1 MEQAK
6 PGCNA
11 ECPPPATDDQEAVKM
26 KEETKRRADA
36 YEKNKVK
43 RALRMSK
50 RDMRKMESDARID
63 TVSRK
68 LAVTIIELAPTCE
81 TFEMAQAIPK
91 AIMTAL
97 TACDITDNPRKFL
110 QSLVLQLNYHVRKDK
125 EKEL

>member
-1 MEQAK
+1 M
-6 PGCNA
+6 N
-11 ECPPPATDDQEAVKM
+11 M
-26 KEETKRRADA
+26 KDETRRRADA

-97 TACDITDNPRKFL
+97 TA
-110 QSLVLQLNYHVRKDK
+110 
-125 EKEL
+125 

>member
-1 MEQAK
+1 
-6 PGCNA
+6 
-11 ECPPPATDDQEAVKM
+11 M

-63 TVSRK
+63 DVSRK
-68 LAVTIIELAPTCE
+68 LAVAIIDLAPICE

-125 EKEL
+125 ER

>member
-1 MEQAK
+1 
-6 PGCNA
+6 
-11 ECPPPATDDQEAVKM
+11 M
-26 KEETKRRADA
+26 KEDTKRRMEA
-36 YEKNKVK
+36 YERNKVR
-43 RALRMSK
+43 RALKMSK

-63 TVSRK
+63 SVSRK

-125 EKEL
+125 KKEL

>member
-1 MEQAK
+1 
-6 PGCNA
+6 
-11 ECPPPATDDQEAVKM
+11 M
-26 KEETKRRADA
+26 KEDTRRRADA

-63 TVSRK
+63 DVSRK
-68 LAVTIIELAPTCE
+68 LAVAIIELAPTCE

-125 EKEL
+125 KKEL

>member
-1 MEQAK
+1 
-6 PGCNA
+6 
-11 ECPPPATDDQEAVKM
+11 M

-97 TACDITDNPRKFL
+97 TACDITENPRKFL

-125 EKEL
+125 DKDKEL

>member
-1 MEQAK
+1 
-6 PGCNA
+6 
-11 ECPPPATDDQEAVKM
+11 M
-26 KEETKRRADA
+26 KEDTKRRMEA
-36 YEKNKVK
+36 YERNKVR
-43 RALRMSK
+43 RALKMSK

-63 TVSRK
+63 SVSRK

-125 EKEL
+125 NKEL

>member
-1 MEQAK
+1 
-6 PGCNA
+6 
-11 ECPPPATDDQEAVKM
+11 M
-26 KEETKRRADA
+26 KEDTRRRADA

-63 TVSRK
+63 SVSRK
-68 LAVTIIELAPTCE
+68 IAVTLIEWAPTCE

-110 QSLVLQLNYHVRKDK
+110 QSLVLQLNYYVRKDK
-125 EKEL
+125 EKEKEL

>member
-1 MEQAK
+1 
-6 PGCNA
+6 
-11 ECPPPATDDQEAVKM
+11 M

-43 RALRMSK
+43 RALRTSK

-63 TVSRK
+63 DISRK
-68 LAVTIIELAPTCE
+68 LAVSIIDLAPTCE

-91 AIMTAL
+91 AIITAL

-125 EKEL
+125 EKDKEL

>member
-1 MEQAK
+1 
-6 PGCNA
+6 
-11 ECPPPATDDQEAVKM
+11 M

-43 RALRMSK
+43 LALRMSK

-110 QSLVLQLNYHVRKDK
+110 QSLVLQLNYHVRK
-125 EKEL
+125 EK

>member
-1 MEQAK
+1 
-6 PGCNA
+6 
-11 ECPPPATDDQEAVKM
+11 M

-81 TFEMAQAIPK
+81 TFEMAQAIPN

-125 EKEL
+125 EKDKEL

>member
-1 MEQAK
+1 
-6 PGCNA
+6 
-11 ECPPPATDDQEAVKM
+11 M

-81 TFEMAQAIPK
+81 TFELLNAIPK

-125 EKEL
+125 

>member
-1 MEQAK
+1 
-6 PGCNA
+6 
-11 ECPPPATDDQEAVKM
+11 M
-26 KEETKRRADA
+26 KEDTKRRMEA
-36 YEKNKVK
+36 YERNKVR

-63 TVSRK
+63 SVSRK

-97 TACDITDNPRKFL
+97 TACDITDNPRKIL

-125 EKEL
+125 KKEL

>member
-1 MEQAK
+1 
-6 PGCNA
+6 
-11 ECPPPATDDQEAVKM
+11 M

-125 EKEL
+125 EKEKESEL

>member
-1 MEQAK
+1 
-6 PGCNA
+6 
-11 ECPPPATDDQEAVKM
+11 M
-26 KEETKRRADA
+26 KEETKRRAEA
-36 YEKNKVK
+36 YEKNKEK
-43 RALRMSK
+43 RAVRMSMAEK
-50 RDMRKMESDARID
+50 RQMKKLESDARID

-81 TFEMAQAIPK
+81 TFEMAKAIPK

-125 EKEL
+125 EKDKEL

>member
-1 MEQAK
+1 
-6 PGCNA
+6 
-11 ECPPPATDDQEAVKM
+11 M
-26 KEETKRRADA
+26 KEDTKRRMEA
-36 YEKNKVK
+36 YERNKVR

-63 TVSRK
+63 SVSRK

-125 EKEL
+125 KKEKREG

>member
-1 MEQAK
+1 
-6 PGCNA
+6 
-11 ECPPPATDDQEAVKM
+11 M

-125 EKEL
+125 KKEKREG

>member
-1 MEQAK
+1 
-6 PGCNA
+6 
-11 ECPPPATDDQEAVKM
+11 M
-26 KEETKRRADA
+26 KEDTKRRMEA
-36 YEKNKVK
+36 YERNKVR

-63 TVSRK
+63 SVSRK

-125 EKEL
+125 KKEL

>member
-1 MEQAK
+1 
-6 PGCNA
+6 
-11 ECPPPATDDQEAVKM
+11 M

-50 RDMRKMESDARID
+50 REMRKMESDARID

-110 QSLVLQLNYHVRKDK
+110 QSLVLQLNYHIRKDK
-125 EKEL
+125 EKEKESEL

>member
-1 MEQAK
+1 
-6 PGCNA
+6 
-11 ECPPPATDDQEAVKM
+11 M
-26 KEETKRRADA
+26 KEDTKRRMEA
-36 YEKNKVK
+36 YERNKVR
-43 RALRMSK
+43 RALKMSK
-50 RDMRKMESDARID
+50 RDMRKMESDARIGS
-63 TVSRK
+63 VSRK

-125 EKEL
+125 NKEL

>member
-1 MEQAK
+1 
-6 PGCNA
+6 
-11 ECPPPATDDQEAVKM
+11 M

-63 TVSRK
+63 DVSRK
-68 LAVTIIELAPTCE
+68 LAVAIIDLAPTCE

-125 EKEL
+125 EREKESEL

>member
-1 MEQAK
+1 
-6 PGCNA
+6 
-11 ECPPPATDDQEAVKM
+11 M
-26 KEETKRRADA
+26 KEETRRRAEA
-36 YEKNKVK
+36 YEQNKAK
-43 RALRMSK
+43 RAVRLSMAEK
-50 RDMRKMESDARID
+50 RQIKKLESDARID

-110 QSLVLQLNYHVRKDK
+110 QSLVLQLNYHVRSIK
-125 EKEL
+125 EKEKESEV

>member
-1 MEQAK
+1 
-6 PGCNA
+6 
-11 ECPPPATDDQEAVKM
+11 M
-26 KEETKRRADA
+26 KEDTKRRMEA
-36 YEKNKVK
+36 YERNKVR
-43 RALRMSK
+43 RALKMSK

-63 TVSRK
+63 SVSRK

-97 TACDITDNPRKFL
+97 TACDITDNQRKFL

-125 EKEL
+125 NKEL

>member
-1 MEQAK
+1 
-6 PGCNA
+6 
-11 ECPPPATDDQEAVKM
+11 M

-97 TACDITDNPRKFL
+97 TACDITDNQKKFL

-125 EKEL
+125 EKDKEL

>member
-1 MEQAK
+1 
-6 PGCNA
+6 
-11 ECPPPATDDQEAVKM
+11 M

-125 EKEL
+125 EKDKEL

>member
-1 MEQAK
+1 
-6 PGCNA
+6 
-11 ECPPPATDDQEAVKM
+11 M

-36 YEKNKVK
+36 YENNKVK

-81 TFEMAQAIPK
+81 IFEMAQAIPK

-110 QSLVLQLNYHVRKDK
+110 QSLVLQLNYHIRKDK
-125 EKEL
+125 EKDKEL

>member
-1 MEQAK
+1 
-6 PGCNA
+6 
-11 ECPPPATDDQEAVKM
+11 M
-26 KEETKRRADA
+26 KEDTKRRMEA
-36 YEKNKVK
+36 YERNKVR

-63 TVSRK
+63 SVSRK

-97 TACDITDNPRKFL
+97 TACDITDNQRKFL

-125 EKEL
+125 KKEL

>member
-1 MEQAK
+1 
-6 PGCNA
+6 
-11 ECPPPATDDQEAVKM
+11 M
-26 KEETKRRADA
+26 KEETRRRSEA
-36 YEKNKVK
+36 YERNKVK

-97 TACDITDNPRKFL
+97 TACDITDNPRKFR

>member
-1 MEQAK
+1 
-6 PGCNA
+6 
-11 ECPPPATDDQEAVKM
+11 M

-63 TVSRK
+63 DVSRK
-68 LAVTIIELAPTCE
+68 LAVSIIDLAPTCE

-97 TACDITDNPRKFL
+97 TACDITDNPKKFL

-125 EKEL
+125 EKDKEL